1 MPQKELKIR
10 IAQPLNAWLQQTV
23 THEEKGKPQEIGDL
37 TGDFLEVIASA
48 VGPDGKLGA
57 TVDVGELGS
66 GRKLLPGPA
75 LQKALDDSGKKGPV
89 LKKLFLR
96 MHHELKY
103 PLTPAQAKKIKVTP
117 HAEEGVPPPEPE
129 PEPE

>member
-1 MPQKELKIR
+1 M
-10 IAQPLNAWLQQTV
+10 
-23 THEEKGKPQEIGDL
+23 
-37 TGDFLEVIASA
+37 EVIASA

-117 HAEEGVPPPEPE
+117 HAEEGVPSK
-129 PEPE
+129 